1 MLRSVKQ
8 LLSIA
13 LHVGGDNTRK
23 QGSIRRDYGRQWG
36 RGDLTKTAFT
46 RRWNNSFTRTTFWDA
61 GLASFKDVRLQYVCI

>member
-13 LHVGGDNTRK
+13 LHVGGDSTRK

-36 RGDLTKTAFT
+36 GGTVIGF
-46 RRWNNSFTRTTFWDA
+46 
-61 GLASFKDVRLQYVCI
+61 Y